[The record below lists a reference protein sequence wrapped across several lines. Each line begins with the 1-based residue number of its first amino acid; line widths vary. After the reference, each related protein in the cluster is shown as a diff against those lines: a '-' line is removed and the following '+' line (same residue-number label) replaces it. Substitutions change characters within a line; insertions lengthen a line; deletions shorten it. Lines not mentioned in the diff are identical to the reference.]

1 MSSHMLHEVEGLC
14 DSVVVINRGR
24 TAAQGSL
31 DDIISRTTVT
41 ISVVGGVGQSVV
53 SAVSDMPGVLEASAV
68 EGGLSVRLDGG
79 PERQVDLVK
88 ALVSMGIRVYAVRKE
103 DPLEEA
109 FMDITGG
116 DAE

>member
-1 MSSHMLHEVEGLC
+1 MLHEVEGLC

-41 ISVVGGVGQSVV
+41 VSVVGGVGDDVV
-53 SAVSDMPGVLEASAV
+53 SQISGIPGVTEASAV
-68 EGGLSVRLDGG
+68 DGGLSVRLDGG
-79 PERQVDLVK
+79 PETQADLVK
-88 ALVSMGIRVYAVRKE
+88 ALVSMGVRVYAVRKE